1 MAAMTG
7 TVAAQPG
14 YGVRMRSARFVV
26 AALAVVLL
34 AVLAPGAGGQ
44 DVRALNFQ
52 HDSRLNIQSG
62 LYSGDPATGDPIAAR
77 HPNTYEMFPLSVPD
91 GTRHS
96 SLSATITWA
105 DATVNLDLSIYRLDD
120 TGKAINP
127 AVARSATTGRASE
140 TAVYAPQG
148 STVPPGNYLIV
159 VDNVC
164 SRNEDDDPN
173 RFGYQPVNCLHHPD
187 VPDEDDFSGT
197 ATLGNQI
204 PTVTLSG
211 PDSVPAK
218 QSVTYEAVAE
228 DLDGTIASYQFDL
241 NGDGTYE
248 LDSDGA
254 STVSTSF
261 PSRGP
266 HTIGVQ
272 VIDDSGAVAL
282 ASKTINVTP
291 AIKKPDTRPPLMS
304 FRLNRTSFGGRAAH
318 TLLIS
323 YKLREKSRV
332 EVKLRRGNKLV
343 RLIDRGVRKAKVTY
357 RIALRPTRL
366 ALGVYTVRIFV
377 STGSGKHQVAERSAR
392 RR

>member
-1 MAAMTG
+1 MTG

-14 YGVRMRSARFVV
+14 YGVRMRSASFVA
-26 AALAVVLL
+26 AALAVLLL

-44 DVRALNFQ
+44 DVRALDFQ
-52 HDSRLNIQSG
+52 HDGRLNIRSG
-62 LYSGDPATGDPIAAR
+62 LYAGDPATGDPIAAR
-77 HPNTYEMFPLSVPD
+77 HPNTFETFGLTVPD

-105 DATVNLDLSIYRLDD
+105 EPTVNLDLAIYQLDENG
-120 TGKAINP
+120 TAIIP

-148 STVPPGNYLIV
+148 STVPPGRYLIV

-164 SRNEDDDPN
+164 SRDADDNPN
-173 RFGYQPVNCLHHPD
+173 LPGYQPVNCRHRPD

-211 PDSVPAK
+211 PDSIPAK

-248 LDSDGA
+248 LDSDG
-254 STVSTSF
+254 SPQVSTTF

-291 AIKKPDTRPPLMS
+291 A
-304 FRLNRTSFGGRAAH
+304 
-318 TLLIS
+318 
-323 YKLREKSRV
+323 
-332 EVKLRRGNKLV
+332 
-343 RLIDRGVRKAKVTY
+343 
-357 RIALRPTRL
+357 
-366 ALGVYTVRIFV
+366 
-377 STGSGKHQVAERSAR
+377 
-392 RR
+392 